1 VGGTEGTL
9 DDSCRTEGRVM
20 SAASQYEFLVLLLV
34 AIVVLELVA
43 RRLHLPP
50 AAAFIIGGIVLALA
64 RAYRRLR
71 STPISFL

>member
-1 VGGTEGTL
+1 
-9 DDSCRTEGRVM
+9 M

-50 AAAFIIGGIVLALA
+50 AAAFIIGGIVLALSPGVPTFSIDPDLV
-64 RAYRRLR
+64 RC
-71 STPISFL
+71 